1 VGCYGSKTVPTP
13 TIDALARRGTRFA
26 KAFTQVPL
34 TTPSHAGI
42 LTGTY
47 PQVHKL
53 RDNGGFVLD
62 DSVPTLASVTQGAHF
77 ETAAMVGASV
87 LHHQYGL
94 SRGFETY
101 LDDMRAPRR
110 GGRLPGVVAE
120 VRADIVTERALDW
133 LRKRKA
139 SSSGSKPG
147 TNFFL
152 WTHYYDPHFPYDPP
166 EPYALRLKDKY
177 SGEIA
182 FVDEEVGKLLK
193 GLADLSLQDQTLI
206 V

>member
-1 VGCYGSKTVPTP
+1 MTRLRHRNLICRWLGSGLLLPLLLCVACSNRSKPETQTAPSSLHRDANVLLITIDTLRADHVGCYGSKTVPTP

-110 GGRLPGVVAE
+110 GG
-120 VRADIVTERALDW
+120 
-133 LRKRKA
+133 
-139 SSSGSKPG
+139 
-147 TNFFL
+147 
-152 WTHYYDPHFPYDPP
+152 
-166 EPYALRLKDKY
+166 
-177 SGEIA
+177 
-182 FVDEEVGKLLK
+182 
-193 GLADLSLQDQTLI
+193 
-206 V
+206 